1 VRENGH
7 GRARLESLGAGRFRI
22 SGVLDASTAREML
35 EESDARFA
43 QFKDLDVDL
52 GGVGESDSAGLALL
66 IEWLRVARQQQKV
79 IRFAN
84 VPAQIE
90 ALARI
95 SEVEEL
101 IDGEKKEKDE
111 KKEQEEKKSEK
122 KQSA

>member
-1 VRENGH
+1 MRDNGT

-35 EESDARFA
+35 EESEARFA
-43 QFKDLDVDL
+43 QCKDLDVDL

-66 IEWLRVARQQQKV
+66 IEWLRVARQSQKE

-95 SEVEEL
+95 SEVEDL
-101 IDGEKKEKDE
+101 IGGGEKKEKNE
-111 KKEQEEKKSEK
+111 KKEDSNEEKKKSG
-122 KQSA
+122 

>member
-1 VRENGH
+1 MREPGTGH
-7 GRARLESLGAGRFRI
+7 ARLESLGAGRFRI

-66 IEWLRVARQQQKV
+66 IEWLRVARQQQKQ

-95 SEVEEL
+95 SEVEDL
-101 IDGEKKEKDE
+101 IGGEKEKKEHK
-111 KKEQEEKKSEK
+111 EEKKSG
-122 KQSA
+122 

>member
-1 VRENGH
+1 VRDNGT

-22 SGVLDASTAREML
+22 SGVLDATTAREML
-35 EESDARFA
+35 EQSDSRFA
-43 QFKDLDVDL
+43 QFKDLDIDL

-66 IEWLRVARQQQKV
+66 IEWLRVARQAQKE

-95 SEVEEL
+95 SEVEDL
-101 IDGEKKEKDE
+101 IGGAEKKEKKEE
-111 KKEQEEKKSEK
+111 KKEEKKSG
-122 KQSA
+122 

>member
-1 VRENGH
+1 MRETGT

-22 SGVLDASTAREML
+22 SGVLDAATARDVL
-35 EESDARFA
+35 EQSEARFA
-43 QFKDLDVDL
+43 QFKDLDIDL

-66 IEWLRVARQQQKV
+66 IEWLRVARQSQKE

-95 SEVEEL
+95 SEVEDL
-101 IDGEKKEKDE
+101 IGGGAEKKEK
-111 KKEQEEKKSEK
+111 KKEKSG
-122 KQSA
+122 

>member
-1 VRENGH
+1 MRDNGT
-7 GRARLESLGAGRFRI
+7 GRARIEALGAGRFRI
-22 SGVLDASTAREML
+22 SGVLNATTAREML
-35 EESDARFA
+35 EQSEARFA

-66 IEWLRVARQQQKV
+66 IEWLRGARQSQKE

-95 SEVEEL
+95 SEVEDL
-101 IDGEKKEKDE
+101 IGGAEKKEKRE
-111 KKEQEEKKSEK
+111 KREEKKSG
-122 KQSA
+122 